1 VAGLE
6 FGFPYLLRRER
17 KNAAC
22 KGEEHRQV
30 RFLATAANGWRE
42 DATATR
48 RIFHQQKSE
57 ARILLLSQTL
67 PSFRQNSRTLKT
79 TSVRDALKVL
89 LKVAGSSQF
98 FFFQAKL

>member
-1 VAGLE
+1 LQTTTATTPKKFLATKTTTRPLPEKEEQENKNTVAGLV

-30 RFLATAANGWRE
+30 RFSATAANGWRE

-48 RIFHQQKSE
+48 RIFHQ
-57 ARILLLSQTL
+57 
-67 PSFRQNSRTLKT
+67 
-79 TSVRDALKVL
+79 
-89 LKVAGSSQF
+89 
-98 FFFQAKL
+98 